1 MSTTTAASDVP
12 LDKSSVDYSLYLITA
27 RGQIP
32 AQLANSSDPLQA
44 YLDHLDLILSSRV
57 VTIVQLREKD
67 LPDALQLDQDGFVD
81 LARRSL
87 AVCDKVKAFAF
98 LA

>member
-1 MSTTTAASDVP
+1 MARTAAP
-12 LDKSSVDYSLYLITA
+12 LDKSQIDYSLYLITA

-32 AQLANSSDPLQA
+32 AQFAAADAVQA
-44 YLDHLDLILSSRV
+44 YLDHLDLILSSRA

-67 LPDALQLDQDGFVD
+67 LPQALRLDQDGFVD

-87 AVCDKVKAFAF
+87 AVCDKV
-98 LA
+98 